1 MQLNIRIAS
10 KCSEITTK
18 RWFGAM
24 RKDVCVKKNEA
35 VLKGA
40 QRRDTPVT
48 QGATED
54 MDGPMRNRK
63 SLSEEKP

>member
-10 KCSEITTK
+10 KCSEITAK

-24 RKDVCVKKNEA
+24 RKDVCVKKHEA
-35 VLKGA
+35 VLKEA
-40 QRRDTPVT
+40 QHRDTPVT

-54 MDGPMRNRK
+54 MVQPD
-63 SLSEEKP
+63 EEQKEFE